1 MEQIPSLAKK
11 QSLPESVQRTASDYL
26 RMFEVKCSYWSKQMS
41 PQCLAMVCLDLA
53 ARSASV
59 PLDKSRNHKLVG
71 VTKSAYGSAHQVVE
85 KTLDLHSCSAVKDYA
100 VQFGC
105 TEVQTLAED
114 ILSQYKETRK
124 KDVQSGSVNLDAAM
138 YPLTAV
144 YTACKHKKI
153 RVDRTK
159 FLSSAGVSLK
169 LFQSILDVM
178 LTCIPKP
185 LPSKAHEVNKV
196 ETKDE
201 QEKVKS
207 ARKKS
212 EKPQSSQSSAAKRYK
227 REDVMDKVL
236 YSPLS
241 EEFVKW
247 KEETIAEARRSLALS
262 PQS

>member
-1 MEQIPSLAKK
+1 
-11 QSLPESVQRTASDYL
+11 
-26 RMFEVKCSYWSKQMS
+26 
-41 PQCLAMVCLDLA
+41 
-53 ARSASV
+53 
-59 PLDKSRNHKLVG
+59 
-71 VTKSAYGSAHQVVE
+71 
-85 KTLDLHSCSAVKDYA
+85 
-100 VQFGC
+100 
-105 TEVQTLAED
+105 VQTLAED